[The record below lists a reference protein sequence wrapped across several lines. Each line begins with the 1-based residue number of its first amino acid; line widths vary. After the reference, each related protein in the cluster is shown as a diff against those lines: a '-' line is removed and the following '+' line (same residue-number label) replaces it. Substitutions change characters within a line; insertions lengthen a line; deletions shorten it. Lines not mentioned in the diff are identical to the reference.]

1 MKEDYLKY
9 LTTSDSYMGYP
20 LWTTNPCSENYL
32 LDIHHLW
39 FNDDDYKTK
48 GNFIKWNPSVKTDY
62 DRAHIF
68 EAVLDGRI
76 DVIGFL
82 STVKPK
88 RKDISFIKKEIP
100 KFKFPK
106 EPIISWSGL
115 NQSAGSSLGNVS
127 DKDMLYKRI
136 TSSLK
141 LPSWLRNS
149 SYGIISDP
157 TPQIFDE
164 FH

>member
-1 MKEDYLKY
+1 MNEDYLRY

-32 LDIHHLW
+32 DSM
-39 FNDDDYKTK
+39 
-48 GNFIKWNPSVKTDY
+48 GPS
-62 DRAHIF
+62 I
-68 EAVLDGRI
+68 L
-76 DVIGFL
+76 L
-82 STVKPK
+82 SSLLVKPK
-88 RKDISFIKKEIP
+88 RKDVSFIKKEIP

-106 EPIISWSGL
+106 EPMTISFD
-115 NQSAGSSLGNVS
+115 NVS
-127 DKDMLYKRI
+127 DEDMEYFRGRLLRI
-136 TSSLK
+136 DARRGSLK
-141 LPSWLRNS
+141 LPSWLLNS

>member
-1 MKEDYLKY
+1 MARPMNEDYLKY

-32 LDIHHLW
+32 LD
-39 FNDDDYKTK
+39 
-48 GNFIKWNPSVKTDY
+48 S
-62 DRAHIF
+62 
-68 EAVLDGRI
+68 
-76 DVIGFL
+76 FL

-106 EPIISWSGL
+106 EPIISWGGL

-127 DKDMLYKRI
+127 DEDMLYERMM
-136 TSSLK
+136 SSFK